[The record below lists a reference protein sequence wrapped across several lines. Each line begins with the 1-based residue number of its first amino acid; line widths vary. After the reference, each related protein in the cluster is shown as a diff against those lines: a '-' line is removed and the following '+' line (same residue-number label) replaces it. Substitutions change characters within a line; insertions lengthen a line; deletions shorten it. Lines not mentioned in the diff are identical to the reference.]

1 MAKALSDL
9 LAEKTRLNSLSSTGS
24 NTHNVLAAAQKPKS
38 VFKPCDHYGKTNHRS
53 ELCFVKFPEKLTDFR
68 ARRAA
73 RGPGPSTRGSVAV
86 AATLSACTSELV
98 RILDS
103 GASFHVTSDQSKL
116 ASTTPVTDG
125 ASVQTTDGTVC
136 HITHKGSLCDP
147 HFTVPNIF
155 FVPELSMDLLS
166 VGQIKDHNCFVGFD
180 DSSCFVH
187 DLRTGEVIGTSRR
200 RRAAPRLYI
209 LDSLRL
215 PSLATSPVHVLS
227 ATLASVASFA
237 QWHHRLG
244 HLCGSRLSTLIKSGW
259 LGHTSVESD
268 FHFNGCHLGK

>member
-9 LAEKTRLNSLSSTGS
+9 LAEETRLNYLSSTGS

-86 AATLSACTSELV
+86 AATLSACTSESA

-125 ASVQTTDGTVC
+125 ASVQTAD
-136 HITHKGSLCDP
+136 
-147 HFTVPNIF
+147 
-155 FVPELSMDLLS
+155 
-166 VGQIKDHNCFVGFD
+166 
-180 DSSCFVH
+180 
-187 DLRTGEVIGTSRR
+187 GEVIGTSRR

-215 PSLATSPVHVLS
+215 PSLATSPVGIIFVTVALLQLQNVMGFPVLVPS
-227 ATLASVASFA
+227 LLN
-237 QWHHRLG
+237 HH
-244 HLCGSRLSTLIKSGW
+244 LIKRLLVYLSGS
-259 LGHTSVESD
+259 L
-268 FHFNGCHLGK
+268 L